1 MMPRKTL
8 SLFIAMVVLFVPF
21 STTAFADSATSEM
34 VVQTIAPRWNNIDR
48 ISPGISG
55 SGTKVYYDATIIAKS
70 SSSSITGTLH
80 LEKYSGGKW
89 TSAAKTNIRGTGD
102 ADVEGSFTG
111 VKGTQYRTKVVVSV
125 AGESA
130 TVYSGS
136 YTL

>member
-34 VVQTIAPRWNNIDR
+34 VVQTIAPRWNNIAR
-48 ISPGISG
+48 ITPGISG
-55 SGTKVYYDATIIAKS
+55 SGTKVYYDDTIIAKS

-89 TSAAKTNIRGTGD
+89 TSVAKTNIRGTGD

-130 TVYSGS
+130 TVYSSS